1 MPDSKS
7 CEHLER
13 LAGAAARRREAE
25 DARQR
30 AVEELHREV
39 ASAIAAPGC
48 SHSQRAIAKAAGLSL
63 GGVHNAL
70 LTVASSEAVMA
81 SPVTGAPSPTPK
93 AQLEA
98 PAEPRSCEGEPPVA
112 GAPSPTPK
120 AQLEAPGEPQRSE
133 GEPPVTGAP
142 SPTPKSREEAPAAP
156 RSATKLPSGTAVRK
170 VERYAASGRA
180 RRDASARPR
189 AKQASASPKVSAGEL
204 KHAEANGTRREAGGQ
219 PLRGLSNTGSPAPA
233 AKRIEDH
240 LGRPRQTR
248 ESAYPDPYASTVAAP
263 PSAKRRRQASVKR
276 QASEELY
283 PGIY

>member
-98 PAEPRSCEGEPPVA
+98 PAEPRSC
-112 GAPSPTPK
+112 
-120 AQLEAPGEPQRSE
+120 E